1 MDIDKI
7 LSTIPKI
14 RDINQKRSPLT
25 IKYGMFGLSLGQDT
39 YTRLYVYCEKN
50 NIHKSKLVKALVIKY
65 LDEMEGKWV

>member
-14 RDINQKRSPLT
+14 KDINQRRSPNT
-25 IKYGMFGLSLGQDT
+25 IRYGMFGLSLGEDA

-50 NIHKSKLVKALVIKY
+50 NIHKSKLVKALIIKY
-65 LDEMEGKWV
+65 LDEMEGK